1 MKTLIVE
8 DDPTC
13 SILLQTILQEY
24 GPVQTAGNGRQAVEV
39 VKESLDK
46 KEPFNLIC
54 MDIMMPEMN
63 GQQAVA
69 AIRAMEEA
77 REIFSNG
84 ATIIMITSI
93 DDEESAKTAYSN
105 FCDLYVVKPI
115 EKAPLLEELRKLGL
129 IR

>member
-69 AIRAMEEA
+69 AIRAMEES

-105 FCDLYVVKPI
+105 LCDLYVVKPI

-129 IR
+129 IK

>member
-24 GPVQTAGNGRQAVEV
+24 GPVQTASNGKQAIEIVRD
-39 VKESLDK
+39 SLDRK
-46 KEPFNLIC
+46 SPFNLIC

-69 AIRAMEEA
+69 SIRAMEEA
-77 REIFSNG
+77 REMFSNG
-84 ATIIMITSI
+84 STIIMITAV

-115 EKAPLLEELRKLGL
+115 EKGPFLEELRKLGL
-129 IR
+129 IS

>member
-8 DDPTC
+8 DDLTC
-13 SILLQTILQEY
+13 SLLLETILQEF
-24 GPVQTAGNGRQAVEV
+24 GPVQTARNGKQAIELVR
-39 VKESLDK
+39 ESLDK
-46 KEPFNLIC
+46 KDPFNLIC
-54 MDIMMPEMN
+54 MDILMPEMN

-69 AIRAMEEA
+69 AIRAMEEE

-84 ATIIMITSI
+84 ATIIMTTAI
-93 DDEESAKTAYSN
+93 DDEESAKIAYSN

-129 IR
+129 IK

>member
-8 DDPTC
+8 DDLTC
-13 SILLQTILQEY
+13 SVLLQTILQEY
-24 GPVQTAGNGRQAVEV
+24 GPVQTAGNGKQAIEIVRD
-39 VKESLDK
+39 SLNR

-69 AIRAMEEA
+69 AIRAMEEQ

-84 ATIIMITSI
+84 ATIIMITAI

-129 IR
+129 IK

>member
-13 SILLQTILQEY
+13 CVLLQTILEEY
-24 GPVQTAGNGRQAVEV
+24 GPVQTAGNGKQAIEIVR
-39 VKESLDK
+39 ESLNK

-63 GQQAVA
+63 GQQAVS
-69 AIRAMEEA
+69 AIRTMEEE
-77 REIFSNG
+77 REMFSNG
-84 ATIIMITSI
+84 ATIIMTTSI
-93 DDEESAKTAYSN
+93 DDEESAKIAYAN

-115 EKAPLLEELRKLGL
+115 EKGPLLEELRKLGL
-129 IR
+129 IK

>member
-115 EKAPLLEELRKLGL
+115 EKIPLLEELRKLGL

>member
-105 FCDLYVVKPI
+105 LCDLYVVKPI

>member
-8 DDPTC
+8 DDLTC
-13 SILLQTILQEY
+13 SVLLQTILQEY
-24 GPVQTAGNGRQAVEV
+24 GPVQTAGNGKQAIEIVRD
-39 VKESLDK
+39 SLNR

-69 AIRAMEEA
+69 AIRAMEEQ

-84 ATIIMITSI
+84 ATIIMITAI

-129 IR
+129 IE